1 MNNLSQFKPI
11 SLLALTTL
19 FILSGCRFGNHSEN
33 AIPLKNPSQ
42 YKSIEFFYT
51 TPKTFTTRVYLHS
64 LGGPNM
70 VVHSNTTA
78 PLSSIPSSVLNAL
91 SNPVYLAVPVNPNNF
106 PIFRDYRDTT
116 SLVTDLDQNGNIAF
130 DYIPSDGPYVL
141 WNNPNCITSFEITQ
155 NGTLDR
161 SQPGTIQ
168 YEDGTT
174 ATVSGSMR
182 LSYTF
187 SRVIGSINGTTN
199 CNDDLNRLAFCY
211 DNGTG
216 CSADELS
223 AARSL
228 FDLYARQ
235 TGVLNIQDASS
246 IKGLEYMIE
255 YE

>member
-1 MNNLSQFKPI
+1 MNNQSQFKPL

-51 TPKTFTTRVYLHS
+51 APKTFTTRVYLNS
-64 LGGPNM
+64 LGGPDM
-70 VVHSNTTA
+70 VVHSNTAA
-78 PLSSIPSSVLNAL
+78 PLSTIPSSILNAL
-91 SNPVYLAVPVNPNNF
+91 SNPVYLAVPNNPNQF
-106 PIFRDYRDTT
+106 PIFRDYRDST
-116 SLVTDLDQNGNIAF
+116 SLVTDLDQNGNIVF
-130 DYIPSDGPYVL
+130 DYIPDDGPYVL
-141 WNNPNCITSFEITQ
+141 WNNPNCITNFQITQ

-161 SQPGTIQ
+161 SQPGEIQ

-174 ATVSGSMR
+174 AAVSGSMR

-187 SRVIGSINGTTN
+187 SRVIGSINGASN
-199 CNDDLNRLAFCY
+199 CDNDLNRLALCY

-235 TGVLNIQDASS
+235 TGVLDIQDASR
-246 IKGLEYMIE
+246 IKGLEYIIE

>member
-1 MNNLSQFKPI
+1 MNNQSQFK
-11 SLLALTTL
+11 SFSFLALTTL

-51 TPKTFTTRVYLHS
+51 APKTFTTRVYLNS
-64 LGGPNM
+64 LGGPDM
-70 VVHSNTTA
+70 VVHSNTSA
-78 PLSSIPSSVLNAL
+78 PLSTIPSSILNAL
-91 SNPVYLAVPVNPNNF
+91 SNPVYLAVPNNPNQY
-106 PIFRDYRDTT
+106 PIFRDYRDST
-116 SLVTDLDQNGNIAF
+116 SLVTDLDQSGNIAF
-130 DYIPSDGPYVL
+130 DYIPGDGPYVL
-141 WNNPNCITSFEITQ
+141 WNNPNCITNFQITQ

-174 ATVSGSMR
+174 APVSGSMR

-199 CNDDLNRLAFCY
+199 CEDDLNRLALCY

-235 TGVLNIQDASS
+235 TGVLNIQDASR
-246 IKGLEYMIE
+246 IKGLEYIIE